1 MVIHGEIGPIE
12 TNKKLANSRTY
23 ILDLVQW
30 MWGLKHVVS
39 LFCQIYRKTGG
50 QRKRQKKT
58 TQKSWKNI
66 VLKNT
71 NIKLASSFQD
81 YSKVSDCKLINDEIN
96 KQQNVP
102 ETLTRLIPKSQISK
116 IMKIFQNLKFQKDEY
131 TNKQQKS
138 T

>member
-71 NIKLASSFQD
+71 NIKLANSFQD
-81 YSKVSDCKLINDEIN
+81 YSKVSDCKLIND
-96 KQQNVP
+96 
-102 ETLTRLIPKSQISK
+102 
-116 IMKIFQNLKFQKDEY
+116 
-131 TNKQQKS
+131 
-138 T
+138 

>member
-58 TQKSWKNI
+58 TQKYWKNL
-66 VLKNT
+66 VVKST
-71 NIKLASSFQD
+71 NIKLASSFQ
-81 YSKVSDCKLINDEIN
+81 SL
-96 KQQNVP
+96 
-102 ETLTRLIPKSQISK
+102 RLQTDK
-116 IMKIFQNLKFQKDEY
+116 
-131 TNKQQKS
+131 
-138 T
+138 

>member
-1 MVIHGEIGPIE
+1 
-12 TNKKLANSRTY
+12 
-23 ILDLVQW
+23 
-30 MWGLKHVVS
+30 MWGLKHVLS

-58 TQKSWKNI
+58 TQKYWKNL
-66 VLKNT
+66 VVKST

-81 YSKVSDCKLINDEIN
+81 YSKVLDCKLINDEMN